1 MDLIPKP
8 DQVASAASNVAHMVL
23 YGGLADLRPMPRTL
37 IDDGPLREVYHYRP
51 HKKTRETGDPI
62 LLVTM
67 HEHGDLELF
76 VNVSEAQISAST
88 LLWPCDE
95 QEDQAAFNAFLL
107 KTQKLVPL
115 SNFGIGSV
123 EGRDYYELF
132 GELATSSRLDTIVIE
147 LRTLAENAID
157 AATDLRNAQ
166 IPAA

>member
-1 MDLIPKP
+1 MTDIWTVRSLK
-8 DQVASAASNVAHMVL
+8 AALDTSEPA
-23 YGGLADLRPMPRTL
+23 
-37 IDDGPLREVYHYRP
+37 
-51 HKKTRETGDPI
+51 KTGELSVRIVEGADPI

-115 SNFGIGSV
+115 SNFAIADVG
-123 EGRDYYELF
+123 GREYYELV
-132 GELATSSRLDTIVIE
+132 GELSVESSLRTVLIE
-147 LRTLAENAID
+147 LRTEFVA
-157 AATDLRNAQ
+157 
-166 IPAA
+166 